1 MFTFICLIEGKRWT
15 YVAYTYWAT
24 SLNFYIC
31 TRISNK
37 RIRKIYLQTQMWK
50 NGFFKGPK
58 RFLGLGFSV
67 FLFGGRSTF
76 ASKRARLEL
85 EISTTARN
93 VSAEFESS
101 KRSMVLGNNYAARGC
116 WDFILVF
123 FSWERG
129 FFYPPEIST
138 PFLETSSWG
147 FLRRGRWR
155 SSWSLVLRMISPES
169 EARISRSVVLLSSS
183 TSWYNLLSAGSPFAL
198 PVVAA

>member
-1 MFTFICLIEGKRWT
+1 MRHLKKNCLHLREEKKKKNLIFFHTIWFFTCLHSFDCLIEGKRWT
-15 YVAYTYWAT
+15 YVAYNYWAT

-37 RIRKIYLQTQMWK
+37 RIRKNYLQTQMWK

-93 VSAEFESS
+93 ASAEFESS
-101 KRSMVLGNNYAARGC
+101 KRVK
-116 WDFILVF
+116 
-123 FSWERG
+123 G
-129 FFYPPEIST
+129 FEKY
-138 PFLETSSWG
+138 L
-147 FLRRGRWR
+147 R
-155 SSWSLVLRMISPES
+155 SSWFLGFYSCFLFVRAWFFFIPLK
-169 EARISRSVVLLSSS
+169 
-183 TSWYNLLSAGSPFAL
+183 
-198 PVVAA
+198 